1 MLKRRFGR
9 RAAGLVAG
17 IGDDAAVFRPAGAG
31 EDWIVTTDMLV
42 EGVDFRQGW
51 MTAADLGHKSLA
63 VNLSDLAAMGASP
76 RFYLAALGVPAG
88 VSMRWIGD
96 FFRGMTR
103 LAGRH
108 RAVLIG
114 GDLSRSPAG
123 IHVTVT
129 AIGESCGR
137 NIMRRSGGRAG
148 DLLYVTGILG
158 RAAAGLHLLFEGISR
173 SLSPH
178 MREALCAHK
187 TPQPRCREGAWL
199 ARSGLVRSMMD
210 LSDGLSADLPRLC
223 SAGGTGAEIHAADLP
238 LFEPAR
244 SWDVDALDCA
254 LNGGEDFE
262 LLFSVPPDCER
273 RLQESYPRRF
283 PPITRIGRLTHG
295 RHVVVMSESGGRARV
310 LQPRGFDHFRPGFR
324 RDDTDLR

>member
-1 MLKRRFGR
+1 
-9 RAAGLVAG
+9 
-17 IGDDAAVFRPAGAG
+17 
-31 EDWIVTTDMLV
+31 
-42 EGVDFRQGW
+42 
-51 MTAADLGHKSLA
+51 
-63 VNLSDLAAMGASP
+63 
-76 RFYLAALGVPAG
+76 
-88 VSMRWIGD
+88 
-96 FFRGMTR
+96 MTR

-108 RAVLIG
+108 RAALIG

-129 AIGESCGR
+129 AVGESRGR
-137 NIMRRSGGRAG
+137 HIVRRSGGRAG

-158 RAAAGLHLLFEGISR
+158 RAAAGLHLLFEGVNRSR
-173 SLSPH
+173 SPH
-178 MREALCAHK
+178 IREAVCAHK
-187 TPQPRCREGAWL
+187 TPKPRCREGAWL

-223 SAGGTGAEIHAADLP
+223 DAGGTGAEIHAADLP

-244 SWDVDALDCA
+244 SWDADPLDCA

-283 PPITRIGRLTHG
+283 PAITRIGRLTRG
-295 RHVVVMSESGGRARV
+295 RRVVVVPEPGGRAQT
-310 LQPRGFDHFRPGFR
+310 LQPRGFDHFRPGLR
-324 RDDTDLR
+324 SGDADLR